1 MPTNKKEGI
10 IFGICMCL
18 IMVFFMGL
26 LNISIHLGGF
36 NLNSIKT
43 CLIAFPVTFIIA
55 YILETFIVGKIN
67 GMLLAHFVPNEDSKN
82 AHILFNCFFIVTMM
96 SLVMTIVGG
105 LLGGDTIQTVLGE
118 FFIRWPRNFCAAFFL
133 NILVAGPVSRAILKA
148 IQKNSVSD
156 SNIPN
161 AENEE
166 SI

>member
-55 YILETFIVGKIN
+55 YVLETFIVGRIN
-67 GMLLAHFVPNEDSKN
+67 DILLTRFVSKEDSKN
-82 AHILFNCFFIVTMM
+82 AYILFNCFFIVTMM
-96 SLVMTIVGG
+96 SLLMTIVGG
-105 LLGGDTIQTVLGE
+105 LLGGDTLQTVLGE

-133 NILVAGPVSRAILKA
+133 NILVAGPVSRTILKA

>member
-55 YILETFIVGKIN
+55 YVLETFIVGRIN
-67 GMLLAHFVPNEDSKN
+67 GMLLAYFVSKKDSKN
-82 AHILFNCFFIVTMM
+82 AYILFNCFFIVTMM
-96 SLVMTIVGG
+96 SLLMTIVGG
-105 LLGGDTIQTVLGE
+105 LLGGDTLQTVLGE
-118 FFIRWPRNFCAAFFL
+118 FFIRWPRNFCEAFFL
-133 NILVAGPVSRAILKA
+133 NILVAGPVSRTILKA

-161 AENEE
+161 VENEE